1 MFNTIMMEFELGLME
16 NSNVMEC
23 AKDRFSIAAAEMAN
37 LKNRGYYVE
46 SSSDFDDSITVI
58 TESFIEKV
66 QEFFKGLIQK
76 VKDLVKSLEDKFKE
90 KMVSREINKKMTE
103 IKQRL
108 ANKKTRMN
116 MMDVKMPYT
125 DTKAYMKAYKKYIDG
140 GLSIFKKLY
149 NKEYENYDEY
159 AKAYAKL
166 ASETDK
172 LALELGI
179 DDYERYE
186 IAVGVDTFYEYTK
199 DEINSIKSINA
210 AYKKM
215 QEDYLVEMQ
224 KLAEKED
231 DISKISDIQSQ
242 ATKTTSKFGT
252 VIRKV
257 ISSPITKVATLAATV
272 GGVTVAYK
280 KHQNDKISEL

>member
-66 QEFFKGLIQK
+66 KEFFKGLIQK

-90 KMVSREINKKMTE
+90 KMVSREINKKMTA

-108 ANKKTRMN
+108 ADERMEDYL
-116 MMDVKMPYT
+116 DVKIPYA

-140 GLSIFKKLY
+140 VISNFRKVY
-149 NKEYENYDEY
+149 TKEYKNYDEY
-159 AKAYAKL
+159 DKAYANL
-166 ASETDK
+166 VSENDK
-172 LALELGI
+172 LALEFGI

-186 IAVGVDTFYEYTK
+186 ISVGLDAFYEYTK
-199 DEINSIKSINA
+199 DELNSIKSINA

-215 QEDYLVEMQ
+215 QEDYLAEMQ

-231 DISKISDIQSQ
+231 DMSKISDIQSQ

-257 ISSPITKVATLAATV
+257 ISSPLTKVTALAVAV

-280 KHQNDKISEL
+280 KHQNDRISEL